1 MLFKIYPGR
10 NAVHSVPPLVL
21 FLEFSWSF
29 SFLLLFCGVFGFV
42 LAWFGLVQEFGC
54 FCLKH
59 GSRMFFD
66 NTEKQIC
73 FLCCKFDII
82 LAVPSFRE
90 SFYFYLHLSVVLKN
104 WERFFQTDCVCILT
118 SSSAKS
124 SSWACKNRGQWE
136 SVENLISPPHFL
148 CLLVIFTK
156 LAFIKAFLLP
166 NSCTI
171 THTFLQGDFLVAG
184 IFSTTLQNSPW
195 EFLPGFWCFCFCLFF
210 PACLGFYSVINV
222 LNF

>member
-1 MLFKIYPGR
+1 MAAGCSLITQKGK
-10 NAVHSVPPLVL
+10 
-21 FLEFSWSF
+21 
-29 SFLLLFCGVFGFV
+29 FV
-42 LAWFGLVQEFGC
+42 
-54 FCLKH
+54 
-59 GSRMFFD
+59 
-66 NTEKQIC
+66 

-82 LAVPSFRE
+82 LAVLSFRE
-90 SFYFYLHLSVVLKN
+90 SFYFNLHLSVILKN
-104 WERFFQTDCVCILT
+104 WELSFQTDCVCILT

-171 THTFLQGDFLVAG
+171 THTFSSRWFLGDRNIFHCPAELLQGHL
-184 IFSTTLQNSPW
+184 PW